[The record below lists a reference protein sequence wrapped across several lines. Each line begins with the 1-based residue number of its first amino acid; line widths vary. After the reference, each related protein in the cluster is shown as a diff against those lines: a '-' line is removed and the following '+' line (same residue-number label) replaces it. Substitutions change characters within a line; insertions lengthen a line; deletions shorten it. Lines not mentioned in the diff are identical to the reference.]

1 MLQKV
6 KEYNEKRNIMPLCW
20 SSISSCVNDMCFVQV
35 ADTEVA
41 ELGEDGISVYAKV
54 LGTTQVQYWDKK

>member
-1 MLQKV
+1 
-6 KEYNEKRNIMPLCW
+6 MPLCW